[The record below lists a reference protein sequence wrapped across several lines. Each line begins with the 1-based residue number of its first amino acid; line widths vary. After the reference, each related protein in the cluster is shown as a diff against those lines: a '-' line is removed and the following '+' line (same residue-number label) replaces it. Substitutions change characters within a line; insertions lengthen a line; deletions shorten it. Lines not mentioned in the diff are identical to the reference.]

1 MSEHFGER
9 LRALRKK
16 AGLTQPELADLVGV
30 HETTIRRWENNND
43 QPMPDSFSRL
53 TKALGV
59 SEADLL
65 NDTPQNSGEWILS
78 ITVRQELKEE
88 VIDLGKPIP
97 EISTIITANTGAY
110 IALGGSYELF
120 TDDSLFKGLIAQLKK
135 MRDGVIQQGKATGLF
150 LMTARKEG
158 ETACTVMT

>member
-1 MSEHFGER
+1 MSETFGNR

-53 TKALGV
+53 AKALGV

-65 NDTPQNSGEWILS
+65 NDSPPDNSGRWVLS

-88 VIDLGKPIP
+88 VIDLAKPIP
-97 EISTIITANTGAY
+97 EISTVVTANTGAY
-110 IALGGSYELF
+110 IALGGNYDLWASNEGF
-120 TDDSLFKGLIAQLKK
+120 ASIVKELKK
-135 MRDGVIQQGKATGLF
+135 LRDGVLQQGRSRGFIPDENNKK
-150 LMTARKEG
+150 RR
-158 ETACTVMT
+158 